1 MTNRRCVIYRIQS
14 SKRGFPFFF
23 SPPSFFLKYYD
34 GNFIRNEDA
43 LRALI
48 SSVFFFFF
56 FNRKKRTRR
65 EISVEKQIAIGR
77 NRIRGISDRGRG
89 RRRISYPRGGAK
101 SEATEKRK
109 RTFSPSLF
117 LAVISRSISVE
128 RERERGRRKRSCEV
142 VRRSNLLA
150 VEKGS
155 TVQILGHR
163 ISCSSQPSR
172 TGRIQSVRIRIRR
185 DGRTKT
191 CKKFNCA

>member
-1 MTNRRCVIYRIQS
+1 MCT
-14 SKRGFPFFF
+14 FFFFF

-65 EISVEKQIAIGR
+65 ETSVEKQIAIGR
-77 NRIRGISDRGRG
+77 NRIRGISDRG

-117 LAVISRSISVE
+117 LAVISIDLGRKRE
-128 RERERGRRKRSCEV
+128 REREEETELRSGPSIESPRGGEGIHGP
-142 VRRSNLLA
+142 NIGTPYLLL
-150 VEKGS
+150 ES
-155 TVQILGHR
+155 TFAHR
-163 ISCSSQPSR
+163 TNPV
-172 TGRIQSVRIRIRR
+172 GENKN
-185 DGRTKT
+185 KT
-191 CKKFNCA
+191 RWTNEDV